1 MLTGKPINTI
11 IGNSID
17 HYFSEKYYDITSP
30 NWIPVQINEAN
41 FIYLISV
48 KAILDFLH
56 EMPYRIKSNNDLL
69 NTPSFNLKK
78 QNLELLASLRQ
89 LIHMHP

>member
-1 MLTGKPINTI
+1 MPIYNDILTGKPINTI

-48 KAILDFLH
+48 KAILDFSH

-69 NTPSFNLKK
+69 NTPGVDFKK
-78 QNLELLASLRQ
+78 
-89 LIHMHP
+89 